1 MFRNYFVTALRN
13 IVRHKLYSF
22 INIAGLAVG
31 LACAMFVILFIRDE
45 VSYDK
50 WIPASENLYRIET
63 TINDPGLAPM
73 PISGSSYPVAVAMGQ
88 QIPEVTGITH
98 LTGQRL
104 TVMIGNRLFLDLFH
118 VVDLNFFQ
126 LVELPLVEG
135 TASTVFSQADS
146 VVLSQSRARKYF
158 GDVEPLGKTIILS
171 ENRCDDL
178 GANCRVNQYA
188 MKVTGVMRDLPHNTH
203 LDVDA
208 FFPATSNADPMSQPE
223 KGRWFNTHG
232 WAYARLAPG
241 ADPNA
246 VAEKMKS
253 ITDRSADPSVMS
265 TLHLKGSQILQIR
278 LVPFRETHLTTDRYG
293 GMKPPG
299 SWPTIYG
306 FAVVGTLIQLVA
318 CFNFTNLAT
327 ARATMRAR
335 EVSLRKVMG
344 ATRRQLVIQFLG
356 ESLLMSLL
364 ALVLALAVVEVLLPS
379 FDQFLQ
385 RPITFNY
392 LSDWPVLAGAAA
404 IALVSGLLG
413 GAYPALVLSGFRPAA
428 ILRAN
433 QGRQGGSGILRTV
446 LVVLQFAVSIGLG
459 IAALVIFAQISFARN
474 MDLGFRKDNLVIIGA
489 RSMSPQ
495 TRDTFERALRNVP
508 GILAVTG
515 SSYVPFD
522 GNNSNTDVHAPGSTS
537 NPTMRVVQED
547 PDFPQTYGVKLLAG
561 RLLDRNRGSDATS
574 GPFIPT
580 YSGASFNVLLNET
593 AAKEFGF
600 TPQNAVGKH
609 VFLHNTEVT
618 VAGVL
623 ADFKWAGMNEP
634 VKPTMFYN
642 DPVQNAVISI
652 RLRGQDAQGTLATI
666 DRLWHR
672 FAPTIV
678 MQHRL
683 LSNDFDKQ
691 FLNDDRQG
699 AIFGLFVGI
708 AILIACLG
716 LFGLA
721 AFTAG
726 RRTKEIGVR
735 KVFGARTR
743 DVIFLLLWQFSL
755 PVLVANAIAW
765 PLAWFYL
772 HSWLEG
778 YAYRIPLTP
787 IYFLASG
794 MAALVIAWVTVFAHA
809 QRVASA
815 NPIHALRYE

>member
-13 IVRHKLYSF
+13 IARHKLYSF

-31 LACAMFVILFIRDE
+31 LACAVFIILFIRDE
-45 VSYDK
+45 ISYDK
-50 WIPASENLYRIET
+50 WIPGDENLYRVET
-63 TINDPGLAPM
+63 TINDPGQAPM
-73 PISGSSYPVAVAMGQ
+73 IISGSSYPTAVAMGQ

-98 LTGQRL
+98 LTGQRP
-104 TVMIGNRLFLDLFH
+104 TVMIGNRLFSDQFH
-118 VVDLNFFQ
+118 VVDPNFFQ
-126 LVELPLVEG
+126 LIKLPLVEG
-135 TASTVFSQADS
+135 NPVTVFSQADA

-158 GDVEPLGKTIILS
+158 GDGEPLGKTIILS

-178 GANCRVNQYA
+178 GANCQVTQYA

-203 LDVDA
+203 LDMDA
-208 FFPATSNADPMSQPE
+208 LFPTTSNADPMSQPE

-246 VAEKMKS
+246 VADKMKP
-253 ITDRSADPSVMS
+253 IIDRSADPSVMAA
-265 TLHLKGSQILQIR
+265 LHLKSSSILQVR
-278 LVPFRETHLTTDRYG
+278 LVPFQDLHLSTDRYG
-293 GMKPPG
+293 GMKTPG
-299 SWPTIYG
+299 SWTTLYG
-306 FAVVGTLIQLVA
+306 FAVIGILIQLVA

-344 ATRRQLVIQFLG
+344 ATRRQLIIQFLG
-356 ESLLMSLL
+356 ESLLMSLF
-364 ALVLALAVVEVLLPS
+364 ALLLALAVVEVLLPS
-379 FDQFLQ
+379 FDQFLG

-392 LSDWPVLAGAAA
+392 LSDWPVLLGVVA
-404 IALVSGLLG
+404 IALASGLLG
-413 GAYPALVLSGFRPAA
+413 GAYPAFVLSGFRPAA

-433 QGRQGGSGILRTV
+433 QARQGGAGWLRTM

-495 TRDTFERALRNVP
+495 TRDTFERALRTVP

-522 GNNSNTDVHAPGSTS
+522 GNNSNTDVHAPGGTS
-537 NPTMRVVQED
+537 NLTMRVVQED
-547 PDFPQTYGVKLLAG
+547 PDFPQTYGIKLLAG

-580 YSGASFNVLLNET
+580 YSGQSFNVLINE
-593 AAKEFGF
+593 AGAKAFGF
-600 TPQNAVGKH
+600 TPQNAAGKH

-623 ADFKWAGMNEP
+623 ADFKWAGMKEP

-652 RLRGQDAQGTLATI
+652 RLRGSDSAQTLIAI

-678 MQHRL
+678 IQHRL
-683 LSNDFDKQ
+683 LSADFDKQ

-699 AIFGLFVGI
+699 AIFGLFVAI
-708 AILIACLG
+708 AIFIACLG

-726 RRTKEIGVR
+726 RRTKEIGIR

-743 DVIFLLLWQFSL
+743 EVIFLLLWQFSI
-755 PVLVANAIAW
+755 PVLVANAVAW

-772 HSWLEG
+772 NNWLEG
-778 YAYRIPLTP
+778 YPYRISLGPA
-787 IYFLASG
+787 YFLGTGAV
-794 MAALVIAWVTVFAHA
+794 ALLIAWATIFTHA
-809 QRVASA
+809 RRVASA
-815 NPIHALRYE
+815 NPINALRYE

>member
-1 MFRNYFVTALRN
+1 MFRNYLVTALRN
-13 IVRHKLYSF
+13 LARHRLYSL

-31 LACAMFVILFIRDE
+31 LACAVFIILFIRDE
-45 VSYDK
+45 TSYDK
-50 WIPASENLYRIET
+50 WIPGSENLYRVET

-73 PISGSSYPVAVAMGQ
+73 PISGSSYPTAVAMGQ

-104 TVMIGNRLFLDLFH
+104 TVMLGNRLLLDQFH
-118 VVDLNFFQ
+118 VVDPNFFQ
-126 LVELPLVEG
+126 LIKLPLVEG
-135 TASTVFSQADS
+135 SPATVFSQADS
-146 VVLSQSRARKYF
+146 VVLSQTRARKYF
-158 GDVEPLGKTIILS
+158 GDAEALGKTITLS

-178 GANCRVNQYA
+178 GANCQVKQYA
-188 MKVTGVMRDLPHNTH
+188 LKVTGVMRDLPHNTH
-203 LDVDA
+203 MDVEA
-208 FFPATSNADPMSQPE
+208 FFPTTSNADPISQLE
-223 KGRWFNTHG
+223 KGRWFNSHG

-246 VAEKMKS
+246 VIEKMKS

-265 TLHLKGSQILQIR
+265 GLHLRGSDLLLTR
-278 LVPFRETHLTTDRYG
+278 LAPFQDLHLTTDRYG
-293 GMKPPG
+293 SMKPPG
-299 SWPTIYG
+299 SWATVYG
-306 FAVVGTLIQLVA
+306 FAIIGILIQLVA

-344 ATRRQLVIQFLG
+344 ATRHQLIIQFLG

-364 ALVLALAVVEVLLPS
+364 ALLLALAVVEVLLPS

-392 LSDWPVLAGAAA
+392 LSDWPVLAAAA
-404 IALVSGLLG
+404 TIALVSGLLG
-413 GAYPALVLSGFRPAA
+413 GAYPAFVLSGFRPAA

-433 QGRQGGSGILRTV
+433 QARQGGSGVLRTV

-459 IAALVIFAQISFARN
+459 IAALVIFAQISFART

-489 RSMSPQ
+489 RSMAPQ

-508 GILAVTG
+508 GILAVTS

-522 GNNSNTDVHAPGSTS
+522 GNNSNTDVHVPGSTS
-537 NPTMRVVQED
+537 ALTMRVVQED
-547 PDFPQTYGVKLLAG
+547 PDFPQTYGIKLLAG
-561 RLLDRNRGSDATS
+561 RLLDRKRGSDATS
-574 GPFIPT
+574 GPFIPA

-593 AAKEFGF
+593 GAKDFGF
-600 TPQNAVGKH
+600 TPQNAIGKH

-634 VKPTMFYN
+634 IKPAMFYN
-642 DPVQNAVISI
+642 DAVQNAVISI
-652 RLRGQDAQGTLATI
+652 RLRSQDAPDVLATI

-683 LSNDFDKQ
+683 LSADFDKQ
-691 FLNDDRQG
+691 FRNDDRQG

-708 AILIACLG
+708 AIFIACLG

-743 DVIFLLLWQFSL
+743 DVIFLLLWQFSI

-772 HSWLEG
+772 HNWLEG
-778 YAYRIPLTP
+778 YAYRISLNPL
-787 IYFLASG
+787 YFLIVG
-794 MAALVIAWVTVFAHA
+794 GAALVIAWATIFTHA
-809 QRVASA
+809 RRVAGA

>member
-1 MFRNYFVTALRN
+1 MFRNYLITALRN
-13 IVRHKLYSF
+13 VARHRLYSL

-31 LACAMFVILFIRDE
+31 LACAVFIILFFRDE
-45 VSYDK
+45 ISYDK
-50 WIPASENLYRIET
+50 WIPGYEHLYRVET
-63 TINDPGLAPM
+63 TINDPGQAPM
-73 PISGSSYPVAVAMGQ
+73 ILSGSSYPVAVAMGQ

-104 TVMIGNRLFLDLFH
+104 TVMIGNRLFLDQFH
-118 VVDLNFFQ
+118 VVDPNFFQ

-158 GDVEPLGKTIILS
+158 GDAEPLGKTITLS

-178 GANCRVNQYA
+178 GANCQIIQYA
-188 MKVTGVMRDLPHNTH
+188 LKITGIMRDLPHNSH

-208 FFPATSNADPMSQPE
+208 FFPTTSNADPMSQPE

-246 VAEKMKS
+246 VAAKMKP
-253 ITDRSADPSVMS
+253 IIDRSADPSVMS
-265 TLHLKGSQILQIR
+265 ALHLKGSQILQVR
-278 LVPFRETHLTTDRYG
+278 LVPFGETHLTTDRYG

-299 SWPTIYG
+299 SWTTIYA
-306 FAVVGTLIQLVA
+306 FAVIGVLIQLVA

-344 ATRRQLVIQFLG
+344 AARHQLVIQFLG

-364 ALVLALAVVEVLLPS
+364 ALLLALAVVEVLLPS
-379 FDQFLQ
+379 FDQFLG
-385 RPITFNY
+385 RPISFHY
-392 LSDWPVLAGAAA
+392 LSGWPVLLAAVA
-404 IALVSGLLG
+404 IALFSGLLG
-413 GAYPALVLSGFRPAA
+413 GAYPAFVLSGFRPAA

-433 QGRQGGSGILRTV
+433 QARQGGSGVLRTV

-459 IAALVIFAQISFARN
+459 IAALVIFAQISFART
-474 MDLGFRKDNLVIIGA
+474 MDLGFRKDDLVIIGA

-495 TRDTFERALRNVP
+495 TRDTFERTLRNVP
-508 GILAVTG
+508 GIVAVTS
-515 SSYVPFD
+515 SSYVPLD
-522 GNNSNTDVHAPGSTS
+522 GNNSNTDVHAPGSTF

-547 PDFPQTYGVKLLAG
+547 PDFPRTYGVKLLAG

-580 YSGASFNVLLNET
+580 YSGLSFNVLLNE
-593 AAKEFGF
+593 AGAKVFGF

-618 VAGVL
+618 VVGVL
-623 ADFKWAGMNEP
+623 ADFKWAGMSEP
-634 VKPTMFYN
+634 IKPAMFYN

-652 RLRGQDAQGTLATI
+652 RLRGQDAHDALATI

-683 LSNDFDKQ
+683 LSADFDKQ
-691 FLNDDRQG
+691 FLNDDREG
-699 AIFGLFVGI
+699 TIFGLFVGI
-708 AILIACLG
+708 AIFIACLG

-743 DVIFLLLWQFSL
+743 DVIFLLLWQFSI
-755 PVLVANAIAW
+755 PVLIANAIAW
-765 PLAWFYL
+765 PLAWYYL
-772 HSWLEG
+772 HGWLEG
-778 YAYRIPLTP
+778 YAYRIALNPS
-787 IYFLASG
+787 YFLLVGAG
-794 MAALVIAWVTVFAHA
+794 ALLIAWATIFSHA
-809 QRVASA
+809 RRVAGA

>member
-1 MFRNYFVTALRN
+1 MFRNYLVTALRN
-13 IVRHKLYSF
+13 IARHKLYSV

-31 LACAMFVILFIRDE
+31 LVCAIFIILFVRDE

-50 WIPASENLYRIET
+50 WIPDDQNLYRVEVT
-63 TINDPGLAPM
+63 FTLAAQAPM
-73 PISGSSYPVAVAMGQ
+73 PLSGSPYPVTVAMGQ

-104 TVMIGNRLFLDLFH
+104 TVMIGNRLFLDQFH
-118 VVDLNFFQ
+118 VVDPDFFQ
-126 LVELPLVEG
+126 LIKLPLVEG
-135 TASTVFSQADS
+135 SAATVFSQADS

-158 GDVEPLGKTIILS
+158 GDAEPLGKTIILS
-171 ENRCDDL
+171 ENRCDDV
-178 GANCRVNQYA
+178 GANCQVSQYA
-188 MKVTGVMRDLPHNTH
+188 LKVTGVMRDMPHNSH

-208 FFPATSNADPMSQPE
+208 FFPTTSNADPMSQIE
-223 KGRWFNTHG
+223 KGKWFNTHG
-232 WAYARLAPG
+232 WSYARLAPG
-241 ADPNA
+241 ADPNS
-246 VAEKMKS
+246 VAERIKS
-253 ITDRSADPSVMS
+253 IIDRSADPSVLS
-265 TLHLKGSQILQIR
+265 ALHLRGSQILQVR

-306 FAVVGTLIQLVA
+306 FAIIGILIQLIA

-344 ATRRQLVIQFLG
+344 ATRRQLIVQFLG
-356 ESLLMSLL
+356 ESLLMSLV
-364 ALVLALAVVEVLLPS
+364 ALLLALAVVEILLPS
-379 FDQFLQ
+379 FDQFLE

-392 LSDWPVLAGAAA
+392 LLDWPVLAGAAA

-413 GAYPALVLSGFRPAA
+413 GAYPAFVLSGFRPAT

-433 QGRQGGSGILRTV
+433 QARQGGSGWLRTV

-474 MDLGFRKDNLVIIGA
+474 MDLGFRKDNLVIIRA

-508 GILAVTG
+508 GILAVTASG
-515 SSYVPFD
+515 YVPFD
-522 GNNSNTDVHAPGSTS
+522 GSNSNTDVHIQGSTS
-537 NPTMRVVQED
+537 NPVMRVVQID
-547 PDFPQTYGVKLLAG
+547 PDFPRAYRVKLLAG
-561 RLLDRNRGSDATS
+561 RFLNRTRGADATS
-574 GPFIPT
+574 EPFTPT
-580 YSGASFNVLLNET
+580 YRGQPFNVLINES
-593 AAKEFGF
+593 AMKEFDL
-600 TPQNAVGKH
+600 TRENAAGKH

-618 VAGVL
+618 VVGVL
-623 ADFKWAGMNEP
+623 ADFKWDGTTEP
-634 VKPTMFYN
+634 VKPTMFYD
-642 DPVQNAVISI
+642 DPVQNAVISL
-652 RLRGQDAQGTLATI
+652 RLRGQDASEALASVE
-666 DRLWHR
+666 RLWRR
-672 FAPTIV
+672 FAPTIA
-678 MQHRL
+678 MQPHPL
-683 LSNDFDKQ
+683 NDDFDKQ

-743 DVIFLLLWQFSL
+743 DVIFLLLWQFSI

-765 PLAWFYL
+765 PLAWYYL
-772 HSWLEG
+772 HGWLEG
-778 YAYRIPLTP
+778 YAYRIPLDP
-787 IYFLASG
+787 LYFLVAG
-794 MAALVIAWVTVFAHA
+794 AAALVIAWVTVFAHA

>member
-1 MFRNYFVTALRN
+1 MFRNYLVIALRN
-13 IVRHKLYSF
+13 IVRHRLYTL

-31 LACAMFVILFIRDE
+31 LACAVFIILFIRDE
-45 VSYDK
+45 ISYDK
-50 WIPASENLYRIET
+50 WIPDSRNLYRVEAT
-63 TINDPGLAPM
+63 FTLAAQTPM
-73 PISGSSYPVAVAMGQ
+73 PLSASPYPVAVAMRG
-88 QIPEVTGITH
+88 QIPEVTGMTH

-104 TVMIGNRLFLDLFH
+104 TVMIGNRLFLDQFH
-118 VVDLNFFQ
+118 VVDPNFFR
-126 LVELPLVEG
+126 LIRLPLVEG
-135 TASTVFSQADS
+135 NPSAVFSGADS

-158 GDVEPLGKTIILS
+158 GDAEPLGKIITLS

-178 GANCRVNQYA
+178 GENCRVNQYS
-188 MKVTGVMRDLPHNTH
+188 MKITGVMRDMPHNSH
-203 LDVDA
+203 LELDA
-208 FFPATSNADPMSQPE
+208 LFPTTSNADPMSQKE
-223 KGRWFNTHG
+223 KTKWFNTHG
-232 WAYARLAPG
+232 WAYVRLAPG
-241 ADPNA
+241 SDPNA
-246 VAEKMKS
+246 VAAKMKS
-253 ITDRSADPSVMS
+253 ITDRSADPSVLS
-265 TLHLKGSQILQIR
+265 TLHLRGSAILQTR
-278 LVPFRETHLTTDRYG
+278 LTPFQDLHLTTDRYG

-299 SWPTIYG
+299 SWASVYG
-306 FAVVGTLIQLVA
+306 FAIIGILIQLVA

-344 ATRRQLVIQFLG
+344 ATRRQLIIQFLG
-356 ESLLMSLL
+356 ESILMSAL
-364 ALVLALAVVEVLLPS
+364 ALLLALAVVEVLLPS
-379 FDQFLQ
+379 FDQFLG
-385 RPITFNY
+385 RPITFHY

-404 IALVSGLLG
+404 IGLVSGLLG
-413 GAYPALVLSGFRPAA
+413 GAYPAFVLSGFRPAG

-433 QGRQGGSGILRTV
+433 QTKHGGSGALRTV

-474 MDLGFRKDNLVIIGA
+474 MDLGFRKDNVVIIGA

-495 TRDTFERALRNVP
+495 TRDTFVRALRNQP
-508 GILAVTG
+508 GILAVAS

-522 GNNSNTDVHAPGSTS
+522 GNNSNTDVHVPGSTS
-537 NPTMRVVQED
+537 NPVMRVVPSD
-547 PDFPQTYGVKLLAG
+547 PDFPRAYGIKLLAG
-561 RLLDRNRGSDATS
+561 RLLDISRGSDAPS
-574 GPFIPT
+574 APFTDT
-580 YSGASFNVLLNET
+580 YSGQSFNVLVNES
-593 AAKEFGF
+593 AMKEFGF
-600 TPQNAVGKH
+600 TLQNAAGKR

-618 VAGVL
+618 LVGVL
-623 ADFKWAGMNEP
+623 ADFKWSGTTEP

-652 RLRGQDAQGTLATI
+652 RLRGQRASDALAAI

-708 AILIACLG
+708 AISIACLG

-743 DVIFLLLWQFSL
+743 DVILLLLWQFSI

-765 PLAWFYL
+765 PLAWYYL
-772 HSWLEG
+772 HNWLEG
-778 YAYRIPLTP
+778 YAYRISLDPS
-787 IYFLASG
+787 YFMVAG
-794 MAALVIAWVTVFAHA
+794 VVALLIAWATVFAHA
-809 QRVASA
+809 RRVANA